1 MSSNIVLITEENK
14 MNLKGIEALLSN
26 DGYRVVWVKENGM
39 EVLKKN
45 EQVHPA
51 AILMNTFMPGMDALG
66 VLKILKSQ
74 PEAPYC
80 FVFGTFD
87 STHIIQKVMK
97 NGAEYYF
104 YLPMDVKIIAER
116 IIDMMDNQSE
126 HEEALLHINETDT
139 ANATKNNP
147 DLATILTDVM
157 HQLGIPAHIKGYQ
170 YLRIGIMMA
179 LNDRGLL
186 EAVTK
191 ELYPEIAKQT
201 GSTASRVE
209 RAIRHAIEVAW
220 NRGDIKAQER
230 IFGYTINTLKGKPTN
245 SEFIAMMVDT
255 LYQKYQREAS

>member
-1 MSSNIVLITEENK
+1 MNTNIILITEENK
-14 MNLKGIEALLSN
+14 MNLKGIETILSVS
-26 DGYRVVWVKENGM
+26 DYRVVWVKENGM
-39 EVLKKN
+39 EVLKKT
-45 EQVHPA
+45 EQLHPT

-66 VLKILKSQ
+66 VLKALQAQ
-74 PEAPYC
+74 PQAPHC

-87 STHIIQKVMK
+87 STHIIQKVME
-97 NGAEYYF
+97 NGAAYYF

-116 IIDMMDNQSE
+116 IMDMMGNPSE
-126 HEEALLHINETDT
+126 QEQAPLHINETSPKS
-139 ANATKNNP
+139 NA
-147 DLATILTDVM
+147 DLETILTDAM

-191 ELYPEIAKQT
+191 ELYPDIAKQT